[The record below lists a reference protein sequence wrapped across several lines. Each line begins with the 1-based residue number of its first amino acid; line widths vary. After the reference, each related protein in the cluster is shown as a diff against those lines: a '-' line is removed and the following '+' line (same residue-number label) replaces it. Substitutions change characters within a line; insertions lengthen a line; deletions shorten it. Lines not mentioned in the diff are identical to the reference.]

1 MNGAHWH
8 LALNHLPIILPLVAI
23 VVLITGLLKGSRS
36 LKETALFIFMIGS
49 LATIAAMNTGEGAE
63 EVVEEISGVTENYI
77 EQHEELA
84 ETFAFLSYGLGALSL
99 LTFWFS
105 RKEKK
110 IERLL
115 HIVVLIFSC
124 SVLIYAQ
131 KTATSGG
138 EIRHTEIRTGL
149 PLPADAEEREDH

>member
-63 EVVEEISGVTENYI
+63 EV
-77 EQHEELA
+77 
-84 ETFAFLSYGLGALSL
+84 
-99 LTFWFS
+99 
-105 RKEKK
+105 KK
-110 IERLL
+110 
-115 HIVVLIFSC
+115 
-124 SVLIYAQ
+124 
-131 KTATSGG
+131 
-138 EIRHTEIRTGL
+138 
-149 PLPADAEEREDH
+149 